1 MGSIKKA
8 LKPIT
13 RVVDNIIPNE
23 IKPALPYLA
32 ATFGAPYLAGTGLFT
47 SGIGNIALRKGLAG
61 ALTNVGTQALL
72 GKNIN
77 PISAAVSGL
86 TIGGGEFIKPANIIG
101 APTGIQSV
109 LQTAGNFLSPDKIG
123 SPSLATF
130 GEIGKAASVPAT
142 AGAIEA
148 TQDAAIEANNAYEA
162 YLKEQEDAEN
172 QDILTRV
179 DFITRYLTNAGF
191 DQNYIDSR
199 LNELGYAANGGL
211 MNTRVGYKI
220 GGSTLST
227 LIARALG
234 AEPSNEQ
241 LMQYKESRA
250 NEIFNEILEPG
261 GNYSPDDL
269 NKAKEKANKMAS
281 DELDEYMK
289 KLGMDMMNPP
299 EGSMSDDLINQI
311 MGPREEGRVKEAN
324 GGRIGLAGGGDT
336 LGEKMSDMKILIMK
350 NDIIESGKLGFDVKD
365 IDTYSDDKIIEI
377 HESLFGQGNKNGG
390 RIGLALGGMN
400 DPKIPSDNIIDSMIQ
415 ESTEEEKGIMT
426 TRNDR
431 IGTLMNLLQAEQ
443 MSDNPDLDKIM
454 IYKAELADLMGS
466 RTGAAEGGIM
476 NLKMGG
482 MPAEM
487 DLRGGGFVPLGAKE
501 RADDVPARLSKN
513 EFVMTADAVRAAG
526 GGSVNKGA
534 KRMYDLMNNLEA
546 RV

>member
-23 IKPALPYLA
+23 IKPALPYIA
-32 ATFGAPYLAGTGLFT
+32 ATFGAPYLAGSSLFAGK
-47 SGIGNIALRKGLAG
+47 GILSALGQG
-61 ALTNVGTQALL
+61 ALGKGVSAGLINTATRAAL
-72 GKNIN
+72 GKKFN
-77 PISAAVSGL
+77 PGSALASGL
-86 TIGGGEFIKPANIIG
+86 MVGGGEGLRSIFPQSKFAGQVANFISPEKTLGNMGVGEAFTALS
-101 APTGIQSV
+101 APT
-109 LQTAGNFLSPDKIG
+109 TAG
-123 SPSLATF
+123 
-130 GEIGKAASVPAT
+130 VV
-142 AGAIEA
+142 EA

-390 RIGLALGGMN
+390 RIGLAFGGMN

-482 MPAEM
+482 IPAEM

-534 KRMYDLMNNLEA
+534 KRMYDLMNKLEA
-546 RV
+546 KV